1 MAILSRAE
9 LLSNIVTITETTY
22 IGDRTAHID
31 EATSIAGTCTDEKSK
46 SNILSHTNIGSTPS
60 NLDPNPRTH
69 LNSALINLSVVDL
82 NRVSVGSENRV
93 AAQSRLGAGTDAL
106 EVLGGRQALV
116 LDEVGVEQV
125 DVGVEAL
132 ELLAVGGQEGEDG
145 HVAVGALVDVPLLAR
160 NGGGREDLG
169 VALGVPAAVAVC

>member
-1 MAILSRAE
+1 M
-9 LLSNIVTITETTY
+9 
-22 IGDRTAHID
+22 HID
-31 EATSIAGTCTDEKSK
+31 EEASLAGTCTDEKNK
-46 SNILSHTNIGSTPS
+46 ANTLTHTNTGTTS
-60 NLDPNPRTH
+60 NLLPSPKP
-69 LNSALINLSVVDL
+69 NSALINNLSVVDL
-82 NRVSVGSENRV
+82 NRVSVGSEHRV

-145 HVAVGALVDVPLLAR
+145 HVAVGALVHVPLLAGD
-160 NGGGREDLG
+160 GGGGEDLG